1 LACNP
6 ELLGD
11 RLQRPAAL
19 LEKPHGFGLELA
31 REPASRPRHLSISS
45 RLGQVELSDPSIP
58 PGEAHFSEPGLIARC
73 VNGCFAI
80 GRHRSRR
87 NMRCR
92 RCGGKVLYAPAAG
105 G

>member
-1 LACNP
+1 
-6 ELLGD
+6 
-11 RLQRPAAL
+11 
-19 LEKPHGFGLELA
+19 
-31 REPASRPRHLSISS
+31 
-45 RLGQVELSDPSIP
+45 VV
-58 PGEAHFSEPGLIARC
+58 FSEPGLIARC